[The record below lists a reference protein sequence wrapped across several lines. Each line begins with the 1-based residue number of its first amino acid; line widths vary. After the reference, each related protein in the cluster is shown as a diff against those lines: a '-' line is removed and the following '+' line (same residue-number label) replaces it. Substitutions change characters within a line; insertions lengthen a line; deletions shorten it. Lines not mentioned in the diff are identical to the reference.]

1 MPRAKIPSPAPALT
15 YYPVIINFGDDS
27 TTWYQQV
34 AAAIHAQPPEI
45 RVQFVGGNVVAPYD
59 IVSLRNCLL
68 EVPSHIR
75 LVTTAAASLPPFAC
89 AAWMTGDE
97 RRIAKDAVVWIPN
110 LPEQLLRSGS
120 KGPHGCLQKQQED
133 EDLQDDGFEDDD
145 IPFGAPPV
153 WESRNHRNESQNMGT
168 ARMEADIRIL
178 ADIVNAW
185 FPTWEYAGKFL
196 RFDDLLEWGVVRPE
210 WGFGGTRSRHA
221 LPAKVAQPSL
231 PQQAPAS
238 AEAPI
243 AQPPKS
249 AKTAKPPKSSGPASG
264 DPAAAPAVPPSP
276 QPPAANNAA
285 PADGAK
291 KPPGAEAKSS
301 RKRSKPAAKSDKQN
315 PPQGNT

>member
-1 MPRAKIPSPAPALT
+1 MPRAKIPSPAPALP

-68 EVPSHIR
+68 EIPEHIR

-89 AAWMTGDE
+89 AAWMAGDE
-97 RRIAKDAVVWIPN
+97 RRIARDAVVWIPN

-120 KGPHGCLQKQQED
+120 KGPHGCLQKQEED
-133 EDLQDDGFEDDD
+133 DDLQDDGFEDDD

-153 WESRNHRNESQNMGT
+153 WESRNQRNESQNMGT

-178 ADIVNAW
+178 TDIVNAW

-196 RFDDLLEWGVVRPE
+196 RFDDLLEWGVVQPE
-210 WGFGGTRSRHA
+210 WGFGGTRSRQV
-221 LPAKVAQPSL
+221 L
-231 PQQAPAS
+231 AS
-238 AEAPI
+238 
-243 AQPPKS
+243 
-249 AKTAKPPKSSGPASG
+249 KPPRQSQPLSSPGVSPVPLTPDTQTAQAANISGPAAGEPATGPTPTAQPATPSTS
-264 DPAAAPAVPPSP
+264 AAAPAE
-276 QPPAANNAA
+276 
-285 PADGAK
+285 GAK
-291 KPPGAEAKSS
+291 KGAGSEGKPT
-301 RKRSKPAAKSDKQN
+301 RKRSKPAAKSDQQN
-315 PPQGNT
+315 PPPGTA

>member
-68 EVPSHIR
+68 EIPAHIR

-97 RRIAKDAVVWIPN
+97 RRIARDAVVWIPN

-133 EDLQDDGFEDDD
+133 EDLQDDGFDDDD

-210 WGFGGTRSRHA
+210 WGFGGTRSRQT
-221 LPAKVAQPSL
+221 LPAKVAQPPQIPQ

-238 AEAPI
+238 AEAP
-243 AQPPKS
+243 AAKQS
-249 AKTAKPPKSSGPASG
+249 REAKTTKPSKSSN
-264 DPAAAPAVPPSP
+264 PAASDSPAPAANP
-276 QPPAANNAA
+276 QPPAANTAAA
-285 PADGAK
+285 PGEGAK
-291 KPPGAEAKSS
+291 PS
-301 RKRSKPAAKSDKQN
+301 RKRTKPAAKSDQQN
-315 PPQGNT
+315 PPPGTA

>member
-1 MPRAKIPSPAPALT
+1 MPRAKIPSPAPALP

-68 EVPSHIR
+68 EIPEHIR

-89 AAWMTGDE
+89 AAWMAGDE

-110 LPEQLLRSGS
+110 LPEPLLRSGS

-133 EDLQDDGFEDDD
+133 DDLQDDGFDDDD

-153 WESRNHRNESQNMGT
+153 WESRNQRNESQNMGT

-178 ADIVNAW
+178 TDVVNAW

-210 WGFGGTRSRHA
+210 WGFGGTRSRQVLA
-221 LPAKVAQPSL
+221 
-231 PQQAPAS
+231 
-238 AEAPI
+238 
-243 AQPPKS
+243 
-249 AKTAKPPKSSGPASG
+249 AKPPRQPLPQSGVAPVPLTPDTQTAQAAKTSGPAAGEASTG
-264 DPAAAPAVPPSP
+264 TTPNAQPATTSTAAAAPAE
-276 QPPAANNAA
+276 
-285 PADGAK
+285 GAK
-291 KPPGAEAKSS
+291 KGTGSESKPA
-301 RKRSKPAAKSDKQN
+301 RKRSKPAAKSDQQN
-315 PPQGNT
+315 PPPGTA

>member
-1 MPRAKIPSPAPALT
+1 MPRAKIPSPAPTLT

-68 EVPSHIR
+68 EIPAHIR

-97 RRIAKDAVVWIPN
+97 RRIARDAVVWIPN

-133 EDLQDDGFEDDD
+133 EDIQDDGFDDDD

-210 WGFGGTRSRHA
+210 WGFGGTRSRQT
-221 LPAKVAQPSL
+221 LPAKVVRP
-231 PQQAPAS
+231 PQAPAS
-238 AEAPI
+238 AETPAPEHSRDLK
-243 AQPPKS
+243 AAKAPKAAGTAPGEPVPP
-249 AKTAKPPKSSGPASG
+249 
-264 DPAAAPAVPPSP
+264 AAPAANP
-276 QPPAANNAA
+276 QPPAANAGTAA
-285 PADGAK
+285 PAENSK
-291 KPPGAEAKSS
+291 KPPGAESKPA

-315 PPQGNT
+315 PPPGTA